1 LVIVASDRTQLVV
14 CQRQERCLTS
24 ETVKGLALTLESVD
38 NIHGGDSL
46 TTGVLSVG
54 DRVTDNVLEEN
65 LEDSTSLFVDE
76 TGDTLDTTTSCKTTD
91 SRLGDSLDIVAKDLA
106 MTLGA
111 SLSESLSSFTS
122 ARHD

>member
-1 LVIVASDRTQLVV
+1 LVK
-14 CQRQERCLTS
+14 RCLTS

-38 NIHGGDSL
+38 NIHSGDSL
-46 TTGVLSVG
+46 TTSVLGVG

-76 TGDTLDTTTSCKTTD
+76 TGDTLDTTTTCETTD
-91 SRLGDSLDIVAKDLA
+91 SRLGDSLDIVTKDLA

-111 SLSESLSSFTS
+111 TLSESLSSFTS
-122 ARHD
+122 SRHD